1 MPENINSQDHTVIQQ
16 MIGFGIQFIEL
27 KMQQLSSERGL
38 DFPNGNLK
46 HETSGCCA
54 TGALRNEAPCQ
65 ARPDRFL
72 LLIFRTPLRKAALS
86 LSCLVL
92 MRGVEPPTY

>member
-16 MIGFGIQFIEL
+16 TIRLGIQFIEL

-46 HETSGCCA
+46 HETPGCCA
-54 TGALRNEAPCQ
+54 STGALRSDAPCQ
-65 ARPDRFL
+65 AIPDRFL
-72 LLIFRTPLRKAALS
+72 MLIFRA
-86 LSCLVL
+86 
-92 MRGVEPPTY
+92 PP